1 MLAEFNEHSRESQHI
16 SCVPG
21 LSSQVLEFGGQM
33 WKQGQPDTAS
43 EEKRQDHEL

>member
-1 MLAEFNEHSRESQHI
+1 MLTKLNQGPRGSQHI
-16 SCVPG
+16 SHVCV

-33 WKQGQPDTAS
+33 WKQGQRDTPS